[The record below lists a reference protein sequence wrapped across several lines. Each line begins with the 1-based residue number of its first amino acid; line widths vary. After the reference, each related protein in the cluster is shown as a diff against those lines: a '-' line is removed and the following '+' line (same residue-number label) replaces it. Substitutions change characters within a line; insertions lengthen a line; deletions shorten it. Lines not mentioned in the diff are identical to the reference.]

1 MGLPRIVR
9 LFALGIAVLSVA
21 GCAASVRFY
30 VNPQADMSYYKK
42 VAVLPFS
49 NLTQQGFA
57 GERVTRAFVTELV
70 IADRFRVVEAS
81 DFRAALA
88 QVGVESNI
96 EGGIDPEKL
105 KEAAA
110 RVGATGVVRGAVTE
124 YQMQRAGQDE
134 VPVVGFDVELLDAA
148 TGNVVWR
155 VSLSRRGHGRLPL
168 VGGGARSF
176 GRVTQEAC
184 EQAVAVLRGK
194 AF

>member
-1 MGLPRIVR
+1 MRLPRIAR
-9 LFALGIAVLSVA
+9 LIAIGFATLGLS
-21 GCAASVRFY
+21 GCAAPARFY

-42 VAVLPFS
+42 IAVLPFS

-70 IADRFRVVEAS
+70 ITDRFQVVEPAE
-81 DFRAALA
+81 FRAVLA
-88 QVGVESNI
+88 RVGVESNI
-96 EGGIDPEKL
+96 ESGIDPDKL

-110 RVGATGVVRGAVTE
+110 QVGATGVVRGAVSE
-124 YQMQRAGQDE
+124 YQMQRAGQEE
-134 VPVVGFDVELLDAA
+134 VPVVSFDVELLDAA

-155 VSLSRRGHGRLPL
+155 VSLSRKGHGRLPL
-168 VGGGARSF
+168 VGGGARTF